1 MEELVSVII
10 PTYGGGQFLERC
22 VDSVLAQSYPNIE
35 IIVVDDNGI
44 NTTNQIE
51 TSKLM
56 KKYSTYK
63 NVRYICHEK
72 NINGSAARNTGVKN
86 ANGRFIALLD
96 DDDEFLP
103 DNINQHMIAFKGLDK
118 GYALTTCGTEYYK
131 GEKKIRISIP
141 RMEGNL
147 LFELL
152 SSQFTIGS
160 STLCV
165 RKDAFDSIGGFDES
179 FKRHQDM
186 EFTAR
191 IASEYL
197 IKSIPIIGRRKYIEK
212 RNSAKNPEQFEAYRL
227 HYLKKME
234 PYIKSF
240 PPKRQREIYVNHL
253 YPVAKEYFKQYGIIK
268 FIKKYFEY
276 DLGFYGI
283 KKIVN
288 NWIIIFKRGKVRI

>member
-1 MEELVSVII
+1 MNKLVSVVI

-22 VDSVLAQSYPNIE
+22 VDSVLAQTYPNIE

-44 NTTNQIE
+44 NSPNQIA
-51 TSKLM
+51 TSKIM
-56 KKYSTYK
+56 QKYLFYP
-63 NVRYICHEK
+63 NVKYLCHEK
-72 NINGSAARNTGVKN
+72 NINGSAARNTGARNSKG
-86 ANGRFIALLD
+86 AFISLLD
-96 DDDEFLP
+96 DDDIFLP
-103 DNINQHMIAFKGLDK
+103 DNIKYHMMAFEKLDDRF
-118 GYALTTCGTEYYK
+118 ALTTCGTEYYK
-131 GEKKIRISIP
+131 DNIKIRTSIP
-141 RMEGNL
+141 KKDGSL

-152 SSQFTIGS
+152 STTFTIGS

-191 IASEYL
+191 IAAKYL

-212 RNSAKNPEQFEAYRL
+212 RNSAKNPEQFEEFRL
-227 HYLKKME
+227 HYLNKME

-240 PPKRQREIYVNHL
+240 SSKKQRIIYVNHL
-253 YPVAKEYFKQYGIIK
+253 FPVVKEYYKKYGIGK

-276 DLGFYGI
+276 DLGFDGI
-283 KKIVN
+283 KRIVN
-288 NWIIIFKRGKVRI
+288 NWIIILKRGKVRV